1 MLFRSQSG
9 RQSIDK
15 NADSKDIAEDIR
27 KLAHITSMVALNQT
41 PEEKKNGILRLKQLA
56 LREGEQEFREAV
68 CTQCLSIGRI
78 ITDSRFDNE
87 IVGDFD
93 TDEEFSTEEN
103 EDSYKPSKNKFKKK
117 GKSRL

>member
-1 MLFRSQSG
+1 
-9 RQSIDK
+9 
-15 NADSKDIAEDIR
+15 
-27 KLAHITSMVALNQT
+27 MVALNQT

-93 TDEEFSTEEN
+93 TDESEN
-103 EDSYKPSKNKFKKK
+103 EEEEDTYEKPKNSFKKK
-117 GKSRL
+117 GKKRL